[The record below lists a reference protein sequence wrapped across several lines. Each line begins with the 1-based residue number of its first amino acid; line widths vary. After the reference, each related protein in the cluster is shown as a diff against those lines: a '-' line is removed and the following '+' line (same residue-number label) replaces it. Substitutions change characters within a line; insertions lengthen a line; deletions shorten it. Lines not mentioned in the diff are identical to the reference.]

1 MKSTRR
7 STNSSSGSGLAQV
20 AIWKESSDA
29 HQLHDVFAN
38 YSQDV
43 FYDFAKPLYLLGSQ
57 GWSPMLKASSDGSF
71 FVFSLDEK
79 RV

>member
-1 MKSTRR
+1 MKTPPR
-7 STNSSSGSGLAQV
+7 SINSSSGSGLAQV
-20 AIWKESSDA
+20 AIWKESSET
-29 HQLHDVFAN
+29 HKLQDVFTT